1 MPAHLTDEEAAT
13 LPCAGVTAWNTL
25 LSVGDIMPGDLVV
38 VLGTGGVSIFALQF
52 AKFRGARVII
62 TSGSDQKLARAKE
75 LGSDTGSCR
84 LRSESVERDAQR
96 REFDSLYAAASN
108 GWSFAPLIKSHKII
122 AGSPSVSGMFAIRP
136 TRFA

>member
-1 MPAHLTDEEAAT
+1 
-13 LPCAGVTAWNTL
+13 V
-25 LSVGDIMPGDLVV
+25 
-38 VLGTGGVSIFALQF
+38 
-52 AKFRGARVII
+52 KFREKEMKTI
-62 TSGSDQKLARAKE
+62 TSLAVFTHRGRVTGRSE
-75 LGSDTGSCR
+75 LGDGPIPTSGLPTT
-84 LRSESVERDAQR
+84 RSESVERDAQR